1 MSRVPAQAG
10 SGWVTAVTKLGKSLM
25 TTVAAQPKEP
35 DNFLTGFK
43 KKKKRCEQDYN
54 IQVRFRTNAECQT
67 AKYQ

>member
-1 MSRVPAQAG
+1 MSFVPAQAG
-10 SGWVTAVTKLGKSLM
+10 SGWVTAVTKSGKSLM

-43 KKKKRCEQDYN
+43 KKKKRCEQEY

-67 AKYQ
+67 AKNQ